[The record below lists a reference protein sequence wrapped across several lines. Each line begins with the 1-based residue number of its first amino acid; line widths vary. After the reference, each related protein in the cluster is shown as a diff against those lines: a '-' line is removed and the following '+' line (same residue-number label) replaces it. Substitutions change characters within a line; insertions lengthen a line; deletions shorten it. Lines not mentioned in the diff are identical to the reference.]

1 MDSNLLKTKSIEQLV
16 GDAESGAKA
25 LKRTLTAMDLTLLGI
40 GAIIGTGIFVLT
52 GTAAAN
58 QAGPGIVLSY
68 VMAGLV
74 CAFAALCYAEFA
86 AMIPISGSAYTYAY
100 ATLGE
105 IFAWMIG
112 WDLILEY
119 AVGSMTVAVGWSGY
133 FQRILAGFGL
143 HLPAWMSAAPAA
155 GVEGAIVNLPAIF
168 IVLVISALLVI
179 GVRESARFNAVMV
192 AVKLAAILFFIVVGV
207 GYVKPENWSPFLP
220 YGWAGVSAAAAV
232 VFFAYIGFDAVSTT
246 AEEAKNPSRD
256 LPIGIIA
263 SLVICTV
270 LYLAVAGI
278 LSGIIP
284 VVQFKATPQFLNA
297 PVGYALHVINMDW
310 AAGLVSAG
318 AVAGITSVLLVMLL
332 SQPRIFFAMSRD
344 QLLPPGVSKVHPRF
358 RTPYITTM
366 ITGVVVAIVAGFT
379 PINVLGEMT
388 SIGTLFAFV
397 VVCMAVIILRRS
409 RPDARSAVQG
419 ALRLRHSRVWRR
431 VLGLPDGQPDGDDV
445 GALPRVARPRHG
457 DLLVLRPDPQPA
469 RERGRSRGAERRRK
483 PGQLPQDGRLHADL
497 QRLLH
502 HAAGRV
508 DGVGRHLGGAGEVAR
523 ARHDAHELVRAAHQ
537 SADCRRLRSEDSGRR
552 RRRRGRRLRAR
563 AVVEE
568 VVGISVSAR
577 LLDGNAVAAAIREAV
592 LPDVQRFTVSSG
604 RPPGLGIVL
613 VGEDPAVGDLRPQQG
628 EGRWLRPAC
637 GSTCSACRRL
647 RALSDLLALVERLN
661 ASDVARRDPRS
672 GAVA

>member
-16 GDAESGAKA
+16 GDVEHGAKA
-25 LKRTLTAMDLTLLGI
+25 LKRTLTATDLTLLGI

-58 QAGPGIVLSY
+58 QAGPAIVLSY
-68 VMAGLV
+68 VLAGMA

-155 GVEGAIVNLPAIF
+155 GVEGAVVNLPAIF

-179 GVRESARFNAVMV
+179 GVRESARFNAAMV
-192 AVKLAAILFFIVVGV
+192 SVKLAAILFFIVVGI
-207 GYVKPENWSPFLP
+207 GYVKPENWSPFMP
-220 YGWAGVSAAAAV
+220 YGFPGVSLAAAV

-246 AEEAKNPSRD
+246 AEEAVNPSRD

-263 SLVICTV
+263 SLVVCTA

-284 VVQFKATPQFLNA
+284 VVQFKNDPQFINA
-297 PVGYALHVINMDW
+297 PVGYALSVINKDW

-366 ITGVVVAIVAGFT
+366 ITGVVVALVAGFT

-397 VVCMAVIILRRS
+397 VVSTAVTILRVQ
-409 RPDARSAVQG
+409 RPDARRPFKVPGGPIIPVCGVLSCAYLMLSLTVMTWVRFLVWLDIG
-419 ALRLRHSRVWRR
+419 MVIYWFYGRTHSQLANRAEAAARSTVESLGNFLKITGYMLMFNGFCITL
-431 VLGLPDGQPDGDDV
+431 LGLLTEWGVTKEDLVKWSELDTVLDRWFGLHINPQIADSFGFTILIV
-445 GALPRVARPRHG
+445 GVIATALG
-457 DLLVLRPDPQPA
+457 FVL
-469 RERGRSRGAERRRK
+469 
-483 PGQLPQDGRLHADL
+483 
-497 QRLLH
+497 
-502 HAAGRV
+502 
-508 DGVGRHLGGAGEVAR
+508 
-523 ARHDAHELVRAAHQ
+523 
-537 SADCRRLRSEDSGRR
+537 
-552 RRRRGRRLRAR
+552 
-563 AVVEE
+563 
-568 VVGISVSAR
+568 
-577 LLDGNAVAAAIREAV
+577 
-592 LPDVQRFTVSSG
+592 
-604 RPPGLGIVL
+604 
-613 VGEDPAVGDLRPQQG
+613 
-628 EGRWLRPAC
+628 
-637 GSTCSACRRL
+637 
-647 RALSDLLALVERLN
+647 
-661 ASDVARRDPRS
+661 ARRQKT
-672 GAVA
+672 

>member
-58 QAGPGIVLSY
+58 QAGPAIVLSY
-68 VMAGLV
+68 VLAGLA

-133 FQRILAGFGL
+133 FQRILAGFGM

-155 GVEGAIVNLPAIF
+155 GVEGAIVNLPAII
-168 IVLVISALLVI
+168 IVLVISCLLVI

-192 AVKLAAILFFIVVGV
+192 TVKLAAILFFIVVGV
-207 GYVKPENWSPFLP
+207 GYVKPENWSPFMP
-220 YGWAGVSAAAAV
+220 YGWAGITAAAAV

-263 SLVICTV
+263 SLIICTV
-270 LYLAVAGI
+270 LYLSVAGI

-284 VVQFKATPQFLNA
+284 VVAYKADAAFLNA
-297 PVGYALHVINMDW
+297 PVGYALAVINQDW

-318 AVAGITSVLLVMLL
+318 AVAGITSVLLVMLM

-344 QLLPPGVSKVHPRF
+344 QLLPPGVSKVHPKY
-358 RTPYITTM
+358 RTPYITTL

-379 PINVLGEMT
+379 PIQILGEMT

-397 VVCMAVIILRRS
+397 VVSVAVIILRIQ
-409 RPDARSAVQG
+409 RPDARRPFTVPG
-419 ALRLRHSRVWRR
+419 GHIIP
-431 VLGLPDGQPDGDDV
+431 VLGVLSCTYLMI
-445 GALPRVARPRHG
+445 ALTVMTWVRFLVWLDLGMIIYWFYGRTHSQLANQAEAAARSSIENVANFLKMAG
-457 DLLVLRPDPQPA
+457 YMLVFNGFCITLLGLMT
-469 RERGRSRGAERRRK
+469 EW
-483 PGQLPQDGRLHADL
+483 
-497 QRLLH
+497 
-502 HAAGRV
+502 
-508 DGVGRHLGGAGEVAR
+508 GVTTEELAKW
-523 ARHDAHELVRAAHQ
+523 HELDAVLNRWFGLNINPEI
-537 SADCRRLRSEDSGRR
+537 ADAFGLKILAVG
-552 RRRRGRRLRAR
+552 LV
-563 AVVEE
+563 AVVLGF
-568 VVGISVSAR
+568 VLAR
-577 LLDGNAVAAAIREAV
+577 
-592 LPDVQRFTVSSG
+592 SSKK
-604 RPPGLGIVL
+604 
-613 VGEDPAVGDLRPQQG
+613 
-628 EGRWLRPAC
+628 
-637 GSTCSACRRL
+637 S
-647 RALSDLLALVERLN
+647 
-661 ASDVARRDPRS
+661 
-672 GAVA
+672 

>member
-16 GDAESGAKA
+16 GDAEHGAKA

-58 QAGPGIVLSY
+58 QAGPAIVLSY
-68 VMAGLV
+68 VLAGLA

-133 FQRILAGFGL
+133 FQRILAGFGV
-143 HLPAWMSAAPAA
+143 HLPVWMSAAPAA
-155 GVEGAIVNLPAIF
+155 GVEGAIVNLPAIL
-168 IVLVISALLVI
+168 IVLAISCLLVI
-179 GVRESARFNAVMV
+179 GVRESARFNAVIV
-192 AVKLAAILFFIVVGV
+192 AVKLVAILFFIVVGV
-207 GYVKPENWSPFLP
+207 GYVKPENWSPFMP
-220 YGWAGVSAAAAV
+220 YGWAGISAAAAV

-270 LYLAVAGI
+270 LYLTVAAI
-278 LSGIIP
+278 LSGIIH
-284 VVQFKATPQFLNA
+284 VVDYKTDAQFLNA
-297 PVGYALHVINMDW
+297 PVGYALAVIHMDW

-344 QLLPPGVSKVHPRF
+344 QLLPPGVSKVHPKY

-366 ITGVVVAIVAGFT
+366 ITGVVVAIVAGLT
-379 PINVLGEMT
+379 PIQILGEMT

-397 VVCMAVIILRRS
+397 VVSLAVIILRLK
-409 RPDARSAVQG
+409 RPDAR
-419 ALRLRHSRVWRR
+419 RPFRVPGGHIIP
-431 VLGLPDGQPDGDDV
+431 VLGVVSCAYLMIALTVMTWVRFLVWLDIGMVIYWFYGRTHSQLANKAEAAARSGLESLSNFLKMAGYMLAFNGFCITLLGLMTQWGVTTEELAKWHELDTVLDRWFGLHINPEIADTFGLTILAV
-445 GALPRVARPRHG
+445 GVVAVILG
-457 DLLVLRPDPQPA
+457 FVL
-469 RERGRSRGAERRRK
+469 GRSSK
-483 PGQLPQDGRLHADL
+483 K
-497 QRLLH
+497 
-502 HAAGRV
+502 
-508 DGVGRHLGGAGEVAR
+508 
-523 ARHDAHELVRAAHQ
+523 
-537 SADCRRLRSEDSGRR
+537 S
-552 RRRRGRRLRAR
+552 
-563 AVVEE
+563 
-568 VVGISVSAR
+568 
-577 LLDGNAVAAAIREAV
+577 
-592 LPDVQRFTVSSG
+592 
-604 RPPGLGIVL
+604 
-613 VGEDPAVGDLRPQQG
+613 
-628 EGRWLRPAC
+628 
-637 GSTCSACRRL
+637 
-647 RALSDLLALVERLN
+647 
-661 ASDVARRDPRS
+661 
-672 GAVA
+672 